1 VRTLDVSNRSVRRSN
16 ADLSKAAQLK
26 RANYACAFRSH
37 LSLHFHAHLTMSAS
51 AVCHQFRA
59 PAGTGRVRRA
69 VNRDARG
76 AKVRGLPAPRL
87 RRDRIVSFPTQSASR
102 PSGLRD
108 FTLPVSIFPRRC
120 IQLDPAFIRVTH
132 VSRTRK
138 HRKRLTDTTSGHEP
152 DRHLSPLRT
161 APILVSF
168 ARCSSLLP
176 KNHLQNLSFQISQRV
191 AIRAAPQTSAAS
203 TVSPR
208 KVLIVNTNGGG
219 HANIGFWLAKTLV
232 QQGHQVTLNV
242 VGDKDD
248 KKMQKPP
255 FSYFPELTSLGVRT
269 TWSDP
274 CDLASKASGE
284 KFDVVVDNN
293 GKDLASVGPVA
304 DFAEAAGAKQFF
316 FVSSAGMY
324 KPTNTPPHLEGDAVK
339 ETAGH
344 AVVEQMLFKK
354 PFAASCFRPQ
364 YFTGYGNNK
373 DCEEWF
379 FDRIVRGRPVPVPG
393 SGDQVRIGPFTKSRR
408 LYQALGGVQSASLT
422 TTISALEYKTV

>member
-1 VRTLDVSNRSVRRSN
+1 LD
-16 ADLSKAAQLK
+16 
-26 RANYACAFRSH
+26 
-37 LSLHFHAHLTMSAS
+37 
-51 AVCHQFRA
+51 
-59 PAGTGRVRRA
+59 
-69 VNRDARG
+69 
-76 AKVRGLPAPRL
+76 
-87 RRDRIVSFPTQSASR
+87 
-102 PSGLRD
+102 
-108 FTLPVSIFPRRC
+108 
-120 IQLDPAFIRVTH
+120 
-132 VSRTRK
+132 
-138 HRKRLTDTTSGHEP
+138 
-152 DRHLSPLRT
+152 
-161 APILVSF
+161 
-168 ARCSSLLP
+168 
-176 KNHLQNLSFQISQRV
+176 
-191 AIRAAPQTSAAS
+191 
-203 TVSPR
+203 
-208 KVLIVNTNGGG
+208 
-219 HANIGFWLAKTLV
+219 WLAKTLV

-393 SGDQVRIGPFTKSRR
+393 SGDQLSVVAHCEDVATMMAAAVGCDAAGGQIFNAVTTKAVTLNGMVEICAKAAGVEPRIVNYDPKNVPDGVEVKKSVPVSAHPF
-408 LYQALGGVQSASLT
+408 LQLPGESARGS
-422 TTISALEYKTV
+422 